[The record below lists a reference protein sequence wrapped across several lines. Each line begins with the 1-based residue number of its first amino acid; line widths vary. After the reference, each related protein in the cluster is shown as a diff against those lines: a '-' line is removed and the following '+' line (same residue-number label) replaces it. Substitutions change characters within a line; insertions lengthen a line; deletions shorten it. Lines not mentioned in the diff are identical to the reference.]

1 MTETFVADTYALIE
15 IIKGNPN
22 YKQYLLG
29 ELAVTE
35 GALVELYYHCLHDYG
50 EEAADNYLDDYKGS
64 VVPISSECIKN
75 AMKFKL
81 ANKKEKLS
89 YVDCIGYAL
98 AQEMEVRFLTGDQ
111 KFKDRANVEFV
122 K

>member
-1 MTETFVADTYALIE
+1 M
-15 IIKGNPN
+15 
-22 YKQYLLG
+22 
-29 ELAVTE
+29 
-35 GALVELYYHCLHDYG
+35 ELYYHCLHDYG
-50 EEAADNYLDDYKGS
+50 EEAADKYMEDYKGS
-64 VVPISSECIKN
+64 VVAISQECIKT
-75 AMKFKL
+75 AMKLKL

-111 KFKDRANVEFV
+111 KFKDKADVEFV